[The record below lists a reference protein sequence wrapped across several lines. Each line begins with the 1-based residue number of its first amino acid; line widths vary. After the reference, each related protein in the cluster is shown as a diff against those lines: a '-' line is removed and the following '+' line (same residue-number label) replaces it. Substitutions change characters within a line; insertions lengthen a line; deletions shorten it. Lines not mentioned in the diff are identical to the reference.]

1 MNEQIPQTPP
11 ALPPLTPAEEKQWA
25 MIAYFSILTN
35 LLSGFQILADR
46 RLGARHPYGLIPLTK
61 KSPPIWRGLFD
72 LFMEFCWQY
81 PNRAESRYPLVRPG
95 RG

>member
-46 RLGARHPYGLIPLTK
+46 RLGARHPYGLITLTK
-61 KSPPIWRGLFD
+61 KSPPESGGDFLIYLWNSAGNIRT
-72 LFMEFCWQY
+72 E
-81 PNRAESRYPLVRPG
+81 PNLDIHW
-95 RG
+95 